1 MLIKW
6 LDEYKINTDES
17 NEDKKPKVDKNAMV
31 FYDRLSHHT
40 KVPQDLHQSQQ
51 FKGEVTLKLL
61 RANSIRPGGEVD
73 STFGFNPQTI
83 LIDKMLLDG
92 VAGKET
98 LDLLEGIER

>member
-40 KVPQDLHQSQQ
+40 KVP
-51 FKGEVTLKLL
+51 
-61 RANSIRPGGEVD
+61 
-73 STFGFNPQTI
+73 
-83 LIDKMLLDG
+83 
-92 VAGKET
+92 
-98 LDLLEGIER
+98 